1 MITCRS
7 VPYSRARFGGGGG
20 PIVLDDLQCNGT
32 EANILDCRSNGL
44 FQHNCGHKEDAGVA
58 CQGIGFNSC

>member
-1 MITCRS
+1 MSTDPFQGKIGKS
-7 VPYSRARFGGGGG
+7 QK
-20 PIVLDDLQCNGT
+20 IEKNDLQCNGT
-32 EANILDCRSNGL
+32 EASILDCRSNGL